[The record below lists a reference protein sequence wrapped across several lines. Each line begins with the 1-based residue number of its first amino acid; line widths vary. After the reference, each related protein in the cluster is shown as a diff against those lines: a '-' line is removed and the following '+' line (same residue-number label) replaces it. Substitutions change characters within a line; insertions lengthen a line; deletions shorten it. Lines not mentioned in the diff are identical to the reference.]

1 MNWLSELPSVRVLDC
16 ADAAVPDA
24 VCQSTEPV
32 LLRGLVAGWPAV
44 AHGRS
49 EEAII
54 RYLARYAT
62 AAPLTIYVGDASID
76 GNFFYNDDCTAFNF
90 RRTKATLGQVLAR
103 LQDPSRE
110 DAWTTIYASS
120 TPVDQWLPGFRAEN
134 DLRWSVADA
143 LVNFWLGNQTC
154 ISAHYDFPSNIGC
167 VVAGRRRFTLLPP
180 EQIDNLYVGPVD
192 RAPGGQPISLVDF
205 RSPDFAR
212 HPRFKQALR
221 HAKTALLG
229 PGDAIYVPS
238 MWWHHVE
245 SLAAFNLFVN
255 YWWSDPPSYLSA
267 PSHALLHAMLAL
279 RDLPAHQKEAWRK
292 LYEHY
297 VFDADE
303 SVFAHIPERG
313 RGYLAPFTEQNA
325 KRLCAELLKGL
336 ISRRQEG
343 Q

>member
-1 MNWLSELPSVRVLDC
+1 MSWLSELPSVRVLDC
-16 ADAAVPDA
+16 TDAAVPDA
-24 VCQSTEPV
+24 VGHSTEPV

-44 AHGRS
+44 ARGGS
-49 EEAII
+49 AETIM

-62 AAPLTIYVGDASID
+62 AAPLTVYVGDASID
-76 GNFFYNDDCTAFNF
+76 GRFFYNDDCTAFNF
-90 RRTKATLGQVLAR
+90 RSGKATLGQVLAR
-103 LQDPSRE
+103 LQEPSRE
-110 DAWTTIYASS
+110 DALATIYVGS

-134 DLRWSVADA
+134 DLRWSVGDA
-143 LVNFWLGNQTC
+143 LVSFWLGNQTR

-192 RAPGGQPISLVDF
+192 RTPSGQPISLVDF

-212 HPRFKQALR
+212 HPRFKQAAE

-229 PGDAIYVPS
+229 PGDAIYIPS

-245 SLAAFNLFVN
+245 SLAAFNLLVN
-255 YWWSDPPSYLSA
+255 YWWCDTPNYLGT
-267 PSHALLHAMLAL
+267 PSHALLHTMLAL

-303 SVFAHIPERG
+303 SAFAHIAEAG

-325 KRLCAELLKGL
+325 KRLRADLLNKL
-336 ISRRQEG
+336 NQ
-343 Q
+343 

>member
-1 MNWLSELPSVRVLDC
+1 MSWLSELPSVRVLDC

-24 VCQSTEPV
+24 VGQSAEPV

-44 AHGRS
+44 AHGGS
-49 EEAII
+49 AETIM

-62 AAPLTIYVGDASID
+62 AAPLTVYVGDASID
-76 GNFFYNDDCTAFNF
+76 GRFFYNDDCTAFNF
-90 RRTKATLGQVLAR
+90 RSGKATLGQVFAR
-103 LQDPSRE
+103 LQDTSRE
-110 DAWTTIYASS
+110 DALATIYVGS

-143 LVNFWLGNQTC
+143 LASFWLGNQTR

-192 RAPGGQPISLVDF
+192 RTPSGQPISLVDF
-205 RSPDFAR
+205 RSPDFVR
-212 HPRFKQALR
+212 HPRFKQAAE

-229 PGDAIYVPS
+229 PGDAIYIPS

-245 SLAAFNLFVN
+245 SLAAFNLLVN
-255 YWWSDPPSYLSA
+255 YWWCDTPNYLGT

-303 SVFAHIPERG
+303 SAFAHIAEAG

-325 KRLCAELLKGL
+325 KRLRADLLNRL
-336 ISRRQEG
+336 NQ
-343 Q
+343 